1 MAYVARSKRGMEV
14 QANRANRIIRE
25 LPSDASNNVYYP
37 VHGDSSGSNDGILW
51 SSSPTTT
58 TTNTFDW
65 YSLYVPNLPDDK
77 KETKHR
83 RRSTL
88 QDTYNL
94 KRKHDGVRRINRK
107 EWGFLHYP

>member
-1 MAYVARSKRGMEV
+1 MAYTARSKRGMKV

-37 VHGDSSGSNDGILW
+37 VHGDSSGSNDGVLW
-51 SSSPTTT
+51 SSSSTTIA
-58 TTNTFDW
+58 NTFDLH
-65 YSLYVPNLPDDK
+65 SLFVP
-77 KETKHR
+77 EEEEEEKHR

-94 KRKHDGVRRINRK
+94 KRKYDGVHKINRK